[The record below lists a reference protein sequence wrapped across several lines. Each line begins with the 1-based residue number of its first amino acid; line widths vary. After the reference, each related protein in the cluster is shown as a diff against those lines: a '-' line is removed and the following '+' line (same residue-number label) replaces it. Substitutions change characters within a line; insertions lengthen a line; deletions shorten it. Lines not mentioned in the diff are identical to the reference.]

1 MGEPVRLTE
10 AAGAERQALP
20 AAEPT
25 GWRAERPDAAR
36 RSFLIHRLLLGSD
49 LIALLLAYGLMLGAN
64 ALDSRPVFDPENLT
78 AFLVTLP
85 AWIVLAS
92 VVGLYHLYERRVDH
106 TFADELVPVFMVTTV
121 WAWFLLGI
129 DSGLD
134 EQETQLYGVAVL
146 WASAI
151 TTVLC
156 VRGLARH
163 LATRRAWFRQPVMLI
178 GARRDAERVL
188 ARIQRHPECGLEPVL
203 ALRLDRGR
211 ASLHRLDSANG
222 EGPPAIPANAWGA
235 DPDRTASWI
244 RGLGIDRVIIAGRS
258 PGLGEHGQV
267 VRSLTSRGITV
278 DEVAA
283 EPEALLSTAVL
294 HHLEGLPVL
303 TIRPSA
309 ITKGSLIV
317 KRAMDITVAC
327 AGITLL
333 SPLLAYIAVRVKLDS
348 PGPVLFK
355 QWRAGLQGEPFE
367 LLKFRTMVDGAEAM
381 QEELLPR
388 MLANGGGA
396 LFKLRDDPRVTGFGA
411 SLRRWSLDEI
421 PQLWNVLRGDMSLVG
436 PRPLPL
442 EEAALVEG
450 HHTQRTRVRPGLT
463 GPWQVHG
470 RSDIPFEQMLQ
481 LDYTYVAAWTM
492 REDLRLLARTTGAVL
507 RRRGAY

>member
-1 MGEPVRLTE
+1 VAE
-10 AAGAERQALP
+10 AAGLREARPGVRLSTAER
-20 AAEPT
+20 AAAT
-25 GWRAERPDAAR
+25 VGRPDQAR
-36 RSFLIHRLLLGSD
+36 RSYLIHRMLLGSD
-49 LIALLLAYGLMLGAN
+49 LLALLLAYGLMLGAN
-64 ALDSRPVFDPENLT
+64 ALDSRPVFDAENLA
-78 AFLVTLP
+78 AFVVTIP
-85 AWIVLAS
+85 VWVIAAS
-92 VVGLYHLYERRVDH
+92 IVGLYHLYERRVDH

-156 VRGLARH
+156 TRALARH
-163 LATRRAWFRQPVMLI
+163 LATRRSWFRQPVMLI

-188 ARIQRHPECGLEPVL
+188 ARIRRHPECGLEPVL

-211 ASLHRLDSANG
+211 ATLRSLDGDDDLDAETPRFAAG
-222 EGPPAIPANAWGA
+222 WGA
-235 DPDRTASWI
+235 DPERTAAWI
-244 RGLGIDRVIIAGRS
+244 RHLGIDRVIIAGRS
-258 PGLGEHGQV
+258 PGLGEHGEV
-267 VRSLTSRGITV
+267 VRALASHGITV

-303 TIRPSA
+303 TIRPSP
-309 ITKGSLIV
+309 ITKGAVIV
-317 KRAMDITVAC
+317 KRTLDVWVAC
-327 AGITLL
+327 AGLAVL
-333 SPLLAYIAVRVKLDS
+333 SPLLAYISVRVKLDS

-355 QWRAGLQGEPFE
+355 QRRAGLHGKPFE

-388 MLANGGGA
+388 TLGNGGGT
-396 LFKLRDDPRVTGFGA
+396 LFKLRDDPRVTRFGA
-411 SLRRWSLDEI
+411 RLRRWSLDEI

-442 EEAALVEG
+442 DEAALVDG
-450 HHTQRTRVRPGLT
+450 HHAERTRVRPGMT

-492 REDLRLLARTTGAVL
+492 REDLRLLARTVSAVL
-507 RRRGAY
+507 RRQGAY

>member
-1 MGEPVRLTE
+1 MPEPVRLQE
-10 AAGAERQALP
+10 AGHDRRSATVPTLP
-20 AAEPT
+20 AL
-25 GWRAERPDAAR
+25 AERPDAAR
-36 RSFLIHRLLLGSD
+36 RSYLIHRLLLGSD
-49 LIALLLAYGLMLGAN
+49 LLALVLAYGMMLGAN
-64 ALDSRPVFDPENLT
+64 ALDGRPVFDSENLI
-78 AFLVTLP
+78 AFVITLP
-85 AWIVLAS
+85 VWVLAAS

-121 WAWFLLGI
+121 WAWFLLGF

-134 EQETQLYGVAVL
+134 QQETQLYGIAVL

-151 TTVLC
+151 TTVL
-156 VRGLARH
+156 VSRGIARH
-163 LATRRAWFRQPVMLI
+163 LATRRSWFRQPVMLI
-178 GARRDAERVL
+178 GSERDADRVL
-188 ARIQRHPECGLEPVL
+188 PRIQRHPECGLEPVL
-203 ALRLDRGR
+203 ALQLDGSRATLRRLDG
-211 ASLHRLDSANG
+211 G
-222 EGPPAIPANAWGA
+222 GPELETPQFAAGWGA
-235 DPDRTASWI
+235 DPERTAGWI
-244 RGLGIDRVIIAGRS
+244 RSLGIDRVIIAGRS
-258 PGLGEHGQV
+258 PGLGEHGEV
-267 VRSLTSRGITV
+267 VRALASHGITV

-303 TIRPSA
+303 TIRPSP
-309 ITKGSLIV
+309 ITKGALIL
-317 KRAMDITVAC
+317 KRMTDIGVAS
-327 AGITLL
+327 AGLTLL
-333 SPLLAYIAVRVKLDS
+333 SPLLTYIAVRVKLDS

-355 QWRAGLQGEPFE
+355 QRRAGLHGRPFE

-388 MLANGGGA
+388 TLGNGGPT
-396 LFKLRDDPRVTGFGA
+396 LFKLRDDPRVTHFGA
-411 SLRRWSLDEI
+411 RLRRWSLDEI

-442 EEAALVEG
+442 RQAALVDG
-450 HHTQRTRVRPGLT
+450 DHTERTRVRPGLT

-492 REDLRLLARTTGAVL
+492 REDLRLLARTVGAVL